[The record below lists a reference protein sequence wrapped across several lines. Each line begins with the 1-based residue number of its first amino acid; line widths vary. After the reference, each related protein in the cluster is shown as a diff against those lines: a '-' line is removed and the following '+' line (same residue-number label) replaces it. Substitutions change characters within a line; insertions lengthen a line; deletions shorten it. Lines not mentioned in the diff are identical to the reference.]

1 MLGCDDVE
9 TDQVVAIAAR
19 TTIADA
25 AMILRMK
32 CIVFPVGAP
41 SAIGRSACAMSG
53 SLCLGRFK
61 RCDGRH
67 RMFARNRPPYDLYF
81 RCLAGG
87 SVSCDQNVKRD
98 DR

>member
-32 CIVFPVGAP
+32 CIALL
-41 SAIGRSACAMSG
+41 R
-53 SLCLGRFK
+53 RF
-61 RCDGRH
+61 H
-67 RMFARNRPPYDLYF
+67 R
-81 RCLAGG
+81 
-87 SVSCDQNVKRD
+87 V
-98 DR
+98 